1 MVKALVGIADGS
13 EDIEAVSIIDTLRRG
28 GVEVTVAS
36 VMDSQQITCANG
48 TKITADAMISD
59 CDGQQWDAVIAPGG
73 MPGAEHLSDNAV
85 FTGLMKKQLADNKVA
100 AAICASPAVVMAKH
114 GMLDGKKATCYPGF
128 EELLLESAT
137 MALTEAVV
145 VDENI
150 VTSRGPATAVTFAL
164 VLVGK
169 LCGPEKS
176 REVGQGMLATA

>member
-28 GVEVTVAS
+28 GVDVTVAS
-36 VMDSQQITCANG
+36 VMDNLTITFANG
-48 TKITADAMISD
+48 TKITADAMIAD
-59 CDGQQWDAVIAPGG
+59 CTDTEWDAVIAPGG
-73 MPGAEHLSDNAV
+73 MPGAEHLSADETFIA
-85 FTGLMKKQLADNKVA
+85 LMNKQLAAGKVA

-114 GMLDGKKATCYPGF
+114 GMLNGKKATCYPGF

-137 MALTEAVV
+137 MALTEGVV

-150 VTSRGPATAVTFAL
+150 VTSRGPATAVMFAL

-176 REVGQGMLATA
+176 REVGQGMLAYA

>member
-13 EDIEAVSIIDTLRRG
+13 EDIEAVSIIDTLSRG

-36 VMDSQQITCANG
+36 VMDELQITCANG
-48 TKITADAMISD
+48 TRIVADAMIGD
-59 CDGQQWDAVIAPGG
+59 CSAQEWDAVIAPGG
-73 MPGAEHLSDNAV
+73 MPGAEYLSANNA
-85 FTGLMKKQLADNKVA
+85 FISLLQKQLDENKIA

-114 GMLDGKKATCYPGF
+114 GMLKGKKATCYPGF
-128 EELLLESAT
+128 EALLLESAT

-145 VDENI
+145 VDENV
-150 VTSRGPATAVTFAL
+150 VTSRGPATAVMFAL

-176 REVGQGMLATA
+176 REIGQGMLANA